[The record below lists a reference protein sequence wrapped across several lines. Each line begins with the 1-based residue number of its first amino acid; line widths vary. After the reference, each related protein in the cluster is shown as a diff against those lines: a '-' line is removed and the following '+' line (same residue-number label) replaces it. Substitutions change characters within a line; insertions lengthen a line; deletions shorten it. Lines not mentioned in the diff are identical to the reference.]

1 MAIRFFIHFQWALV
15 ILFFNTFVGVVQASE
30 RELRERPT
38 SESPAQVFEK
48 RIMPIFKSSN
58 PSSCVQCHLADID
71 LKNYI
76 LPDAGKTFRS
86 LRDQGLIDL
95 ENPEK
100 SKIIKLIERGGEV
113 KNKASI
119 TAGESKA
126 EREAFLE
133 WIKACAADPV
143 LAKSP
148 KLDEKDQKGPAAPK
162 EVIRHSRKDQVLDSF
177 EKNVWAWRFRC
188 MNCHTEGTPQNDK
201 LRKENGHRVA
211 WVKKDGAE
219 ATMDYLI
226 ESRLI
231 DTENPEKSILLRKPL
246 GEKHGGG
253 LKFVVGDQAY
263 KGFRS
268 WIEDV
273 VAIRTNKY
281 TKASDL
287 PPAPNSTE
295 LFGTD
300 LWFKLSNIPPA
311 WGEKLLQ
318 VRIHSWNDQEKS
330 WSPIPVATSDR
341 MASGKARLWQH
352 NLTLLAAPGSDQAQ
366 SWRKSEPKLPP
377 GKYLVRIYIDQ
388 GERLSKNWKD
398 EIADSDFVGEIEFQA
413 RWRPGYGGMIEAD
426 ASKVK
431 KGS

>member
-1 MAIRFFIHFQWALV
+1 MATRFSLHYIWVLAIFT
-15 ILFFNTFVGVVQASE
+15 FNTFPDLAQAQE
-30 RELRERPT
+30 KECREIRPA
-38 SESPAQVFEK
+38 ESPARIFEK
-48 RIMPIFKSSN
+48 RIIPIFKSPN

-71 LKNYI
+71 LKDYI
-76 LPDAGKTFRS
+76 LPDAEKTFRS

-95 ENPEK
+95 ENPER
-100 SKIIKLIERGGEV
+100 SKIVKLIERGNEV
-113 KNKASI
+113 KTKASI

-126 EREAFLE
+126 ERDSFLE
-133 WIKACAADPV
+133 WIKACAADPA

-148 KLDEKDQKGPAAPK
+148 KLDEKDKKGPLALK
-162 EVIRHSRKDQVLDSF
+162 EIIRHSRKDQVLDSF

-201 LRKENGHRVA
+201 LRKENGDRVA
-211 WVKKDGAE
+211 WVKKAGAE

-231 DTENPEKSILLRKPL
+231 DTESPEKSILLRKPL

-281 TKASDL
+281 TKVSDL
-287 PPAPNSTE
+287 PPALPSME

-318 VRIHSWNDQEKS
+318 VRIHSWNEQEKS
-330 WSPIPVATSDR
+330 WNPTLVATSDR
-341 MASGKARLWQH
+341 IASGKAGLWQH
-352 NLTLLAAPGSDQAQ
+352 NLTLLAAQGSDLAQA
-366 SWRKSEPKLPP
+366 WRKAEPKLPP

-388 GERLSKNWKD
+388 GQRLLKNWKD
-398 EIADSDFVGEIEFQA
+398 EIVDSDLVGEIEFQA
-413 RWRPGYGGMIEAD
+413 RWRPGYGGMTEAD